1 MAFAARGLS
10 GLSPESMLEVIGAPM
25 SENLVRC
32 DGKPL
37 DPGMP
42 KQLVKATGW
51 DNWIDEDEE
60 DIRLIDLGEAFPH
73 GAAPARLGEPSEL
86 KVPEKIFTGRFDYRI
101 DLWRAGCMVGFSVPP
116 RMA

>member
-1 MAFAARGLS
+1 
-10 GLSPESMLEVIGAPM
+10 MLEAIGAPM

-60 DIRLIDLGEAFPH
+60 DINLIDLGEAFPH
-73 GAAPARLGEPSEL
+73 GAAPARLAEPSEL
-86 KVPEKIFTGRFDYRI
+86 KVPERIFTGRFDYRI
-101 DLWRAGCMVGFSVPP
+101 DLWRAGCMVRVPGSSANGP
-116 RMA
+116 VLHRDRD